1 MIRSR
6 SRLESRAQI
15 IGSLLTITYCLRTL
29 AAQGASVS
37 CSIFSLISLTDNII
51 LHLYFTFKHC
61 HQGTLSNI
69 ITHVR

>member
-6 SRLESRAQI
+6 SRWKAVRRSSAASSLSRTACE
-15 IGSLLTITYCLRTL
+15 LL

-37 CSIFSLISLTDNII
+37 YSIFSLISLTDNII

-61 HQGTLSNI
+61 HQA
-69 ITHVR
+69 H

>member
-6 SRLESRAQI
+6 SRWKAVRRSSAASSLSRTACE
-15 IGSLLTITYCLRTL
+15 LL

-37 CSIFSLISLTDNII
+37 CSIFSLISLTSP
-51 LHLYFTFKHC
+51 LFHFQALSP
-61 HQGTLSNI
+61 GTLSNI